1 MMELYL
7 YIAYEVRFKTLQKVL
22 DKRLRLRILSK
33 WQDSFLKRHHYG
45 KTKQI
50 LGTIL
55 GSKFVPP
62 YAYYIYGVK

>member
-33 WQDSFLKRHHYG
+33 WQDSFLKRISLWKNEADLRYNIR
-45 KTKQI
+45 K
-50 LGTIL
+50 
-55 GSKFVPP
+55 
-62 YAYYIYGVK
+62 